1 MDRVG
6 ARGPCGV
13 EDSRDREIGLGG
25 VAAAERDGSI
35 RPADVDGG
43 GVRLREDRDAA
54 DPELARSSEDA
65 DRDLASVGDEKPA
78 DRPRRYFLP
87 RWPFSQSD
95 QSP

>member
-6 ARGPCGV
+6 AGGARGV

-25 VAAAERDGSI
+25 VAATERDGSI
-35 RPADVDGG
+35 RPVDVDGR

-54 DPELARSSEDA
+54 DPELASSSEDA
-65 DRDLASVGDEKPA
+65 DRDLAPVGDEKPA